1 MLASLLQET
10 PMPDP
15 APSPRTEVRRK
26 PQRARYDR
34 ATIEAIVDEALICHV
49 AFSHGGSVHCLPMA
63 CWRSGEHLY
72 IHGAANSR
80 MASALLAGES
90 SVCIAHLDGLVL
102 ARSAFHHSMNYRS
115 VVIYGRFE
123 EVVDPECKLAAFN
136 AFVDFVS
143 PGRST
148 LVREPSAAEI
158 SGTKLLRISLHEAA
172 AKMRSGGVID
182 ADDDMAIPVWAGV
195 IPLTLQSGI
204 PERDSV
210 CRSEDSPH
218 LPTFLER

>member
-1 MLASLLQET
+1 MAT
-10 PMPDP
+10 PNT
-15 APSPRTEVRRK
+15 APSERTRVRRL
-26 PQRARYDR
+26 PDRARYD
-34 ATIEAIVDEALICHV
+34 AESLAAIVDAAWIAHV
-49 AFSHGGSVHCLPMA
+49 AFPLDGGVHSIPTA
-63 CWRSGEHLY
+63 VWREGDHLY
-72 IHGAANSR
+72 IHGAKASR
-80 MASALLAGES
+80 MLKALTEAECCVSLA
-90 SVCIAHLDGLVL
+90 ILDGLVL

-143 PGRST
+143 PGRSAR
-148 LVREPSAAEI
+148 VREPSAAEI
-158 SGTKLLRISLHEAA
+158 SGTKLLRIPLHEAA

>member
-1 MLASLLQET
+1 
-10 PMPDP
+10 MPDP

-102 ARSAFHHSMNYRS
+102 ARSAFHHSMNFRS

-123 EVVDPECKLAAFN
+123 EVTDPAVKAAEFAAF
-136 AFVDFVS
+136 VEHVS
-143 PGRST
+143 PGRT
-148 LVREPSAAEI
+148 PRVRAPSAAETA
-158 SGTKLLRISLHEAA
+158 GTRLLRIPLREAA
-172 AKMRSGGVID
+172 AKMRTGGVID
-182 ADDDMAIPVWAGV
+182 AEEDMDIPVWAGV
-195 IPLTLQSGI
+195 VPLGLRAGCPEPDAGCAGMERPGI
-204 PERDSV
+204 PGCIV
-210 CRSEDSPH
+210 G
-218 LPTFLER
+218 

>member
-1 MLASLLQET
+1 MQT
-10 PMPDP
+10 QPP
-15 APSPRTEVRRK
+15 PSPRTEVRRK
-26 PQRARYDR
+26 SDRADYDR
-34 ATIEAIVDEALICHV
+34 ATIEAIVDEALICTI
-49 AFSHGGSVHCLPMA
+49 AFQHGGSVHCLPTS
-63 CWRSGEHLY
+63 CWRTGDHLY
-72 IHGAANSR
+72 IHGANNSR
-80 MASALLAGES
+80 MAQALLAGEC

-102 ARSAFHHSMNYRS
+102 ARSAFHHSMNFRS

-123 EVVDPECKLAAFN
+123 EVVDPDYKLAAFN

-182 ADDDMAIPVWAGV
+182 ADDDMAVPVWAGV
-195 IPLTLQSGI
+195 VPLAFRAGE
-204 PERDSV
+204 PERDAA
-210 CRSEDSPH
+210 CRNDA
-218 LPTFLER
+218 LPSLPIFLKP

>member
-1 MLASLLQET
+1 MPT
-10 PMPDP
+10 PP
-15 APSPRTEVRRK
+15 PSPRTELRRRSD
-26 PQRARYDR
+26 RAAYGR
-34 ATIEAIVDEALICHV
+34 ATIDAIVDQALICNI
-49 AFSHGGSVHCLPMA
+49 AFNHGGSVHCLPTSY
-63 CWRSGEHLY
+63 WRVGDHLY
-72 IHGAANSR
+72 IHGANNSR
-80 MASALLAGES
+80 MAAALLAGEC

-143 PGRST
+143 PGRSAR
-148 LVREPSAAEI
+148 VREPSAAEI
-158 SGTKLLRISLHEAA
+158 SGTKLLRIPLHEAA

>member
-1 MLASLLQET
+1 
-10 PMPDP
+10 MPDP

-102 ARSAFHHSMNYRS
+102 ARSAFHHSMNFRS

-123 EVVDPECKLAAFN
+123 EVTDPAVKAAEFAAF
-136 AFVDFVS
+136 VEHVS
-143 PGRST
+143 PGRAAR
-148 LVREPSAAEI
+148 VRAPSAAETA
-158 SGTKLLRISLHEAA
+158 GTRLLRIPLQEAA
-172 AKMRSGGVID
+172 AKSRAGGVID
-182 ADDDMAIPVWAGV
+182 AEEDMDIPVWAGV
-195 IPLTLQSGI
+195 VPLGLRAGRPEPDAGCAGMERPGI
-204 PERDSV
+204 PG
-210 CRSEDSPH
+210 CIAG
-218 LPTFLER
+218 

>member
-1 MLASLLQET
+1 MQT
-10 PMPDP
+10 PPP
-15 APSPRTEVRRK
+15 PSPRTEVRRK
-26 PQRARYDR
+26 SDRADYDR
-34 ATIEAIVDEALICHV
+34 ATIEAIVDEALICTI
-49 AFSHGGSVHCLPMA
+49 AFQHGGSVHCLPTS
-63 CWRSGEHLY
+63 CWRTGDHLY
-72 IHGAANSR
+72 IHGANNSR
-80 MASALLAGES
+80 MAQALLAGEC

-102 ARSAFHHSMNYRS
+102 ARSAFHHSMNFRS

-123 EVVDPECKLAAFN
+123 EVIDPDYKLAAFN

-182 ADDDMAIPVWAGV
+182 ADDDMAVPVWAGV
-195 IPLTLQSGI
+195 VPLAFRAGE
-204 PERDSV
+204 PERDAA
-210 CRSEDSPH
+210 CRNDA
-218 LPTFLER
+218 LPSLPIFLKP

>member
-1 MLASLLQET
+1 MQT
-10 PMPDP
+10 PSP
-15 APSPRTEVRRK
+15 PSPRTEVRRK
-26 PQRARYDR
+26 SDRADYDR
-34 ATIEAIVDEALICHV
+34 ATIEAIVDEALICTI
-49 AFSHGGSVHCLPMA
+49 AFQHGGSVHCLPTS
-63 CWRSGEHLY
+63 CWRTGDHLY
-72 IHGAANSR
+72 IHGANNSR
-80 MASALLAGES
+80 MAQALLAGEC

-102 ARSAFHHSMNYRS
+102 ARSAFHHSMNFRS

-123 EVVDPECKLAAFN
+123 EVVDPDYKLAAFN

-182 ADDDMAIPVWAGV
+182 ADDDMAVPVWAGV
-195 IPLTLQSGI
+195 VPLAFRAGE
-204 PERDSV
+204 PERDAA
-210 CRSEDSPH
+210 CRNDA
-218 LPTFLER
+218 LPSLPIFLKP

>member
-1 MLASLLQET
+1 MQT
-10 PMPDP
+10 PPP
-15 APSPRTEVRRK
+15 PSPRTEVRRK
-26 PQRARYDR
+26 SDRADYDR
-34 ATIEAIVDEALICHV
+34 ATIEAIVDEALICTI
-49 AFSHGGSVHCLPMA
+49 AFQHGGSVHCLPTS
-63 CWRSGEHLY
+63 CWRTGDHLY
-72 IHGAANSR
+72 IHGANNSC
-80 MASALLAGES
+80 MAQALLAGEC

-102 ARSAFHHSMNYRS
+102 ARSAFHHSMNFRS

-123 EVVDPECKLAAFN
+123 EVVDPDYKLAAFN

-182 ADDDMAIPVWAGV
+182 ADDDMAVPVWAGV
-195 IPLTLQSGI
+195 VPLAFRAGE
-204 PERDSV
+204 PERDAA
-210 CRSEDSPH
+210 CRNDA
-218 LPTFLER
+218 LPSLPIFLKP

>member
-1 MLASLLQET
+1 
-10 PMPDP
+10 MPDP
-15 APSPRTEVRRK
+15 APSRRTEVRRK

-102 ARSAFHHSMNYRS
+102 ARSAFHHSMNFRS

-123 EVVDPECKLAAFN
+123 EVTDPAAKAAEFT
-136 AFVDFVS
+136 AFVEHVS
-143 PGRST
+143 PGRT
-148 LVREPSAAEI
+148 PRVRAPSAAETA
-158 SGTKLLRISLHEAA
+158 GTRLLRIPLREAA
-172 AKMRSGGVID
+172 AKMRTGGVID
-182 ADDDMAIPVWAGV
+182 AEEDMDIPVWAGV
-195 IPLTLQSGI
+195 VPLGLRAGCPEPDAGCAGMERPGI
-204 PERDSV
+204 PGCIV
-210 CRSEDSPH
+210 G
-218 LPTFLER
+218 